1 MITGANGFM
10 GQHISK
16 WLKQAGYEILATGK
30 GQCRIPFEI
39 NYHSLDVTDKQAVN
53 DFIRNNDPNMIVHT
67 AAMSKPDDCNL
78 HRNLCMEINVEA
90 TKYLLQNFDGHFIYI
105 SSDFVFG
112 ENGPH
117 AETDSPAPLNF
128 YGESKWMA
136 EKAVLEKNLKATIVR
151 PVFMYGKIWTGL
163 KPTFLHWVKNNLLAG
178 NKIKVTAD
186 QFRTPTYI
194 EDICKGIERI
204 LFTEA
209 LGTYHLAGK
218 NIISPF
224 EMAIKLAELLS
235 LDASLIEAV
244 TADTFQEPVIRAKRS
259 GLLIDKAR
267 KELGYEPLSFEEG
280 IRRSFAEE

>member
-1 MITGANGFM
+1 MITGTNGFM

-39 NYHSLDVTDKQAVN
+39 NYHTLDITDKQAVN
-53 DFIRNNDPNMIVHT
+53 NFISKNDPDIIVHT
-67 AAMSKPDDCNL
+67 AAISKPDECNL
-78 HRNLCMEINVEA
+78 HRDLCMEINVEA
-90 TKYLLQNFDGHFIYI
+90 TKYLLQNFDRHFIYI

-117 AETDSPAPLNF
+117 AETDTPAPLNF

-163 KPTFLHWVKNNLLAG
+163 KPTFLHWVKNNLVSG
-178 NKIKVTAD
+178 KKIKVTDD

-218 NIISPF
+218 DFISPYQ
-224 EMAIKLAELLS
+224 MAIKLAELLS

-244 TADTFQEPVIRAKRS
+244 TADTFHEPVIRAKRS

-267 KELGYEPLSFEEG
+267 KELGYDPLSFEEG
-280 IRRSFAEE
+280 IRRSFAG